1 MSNYVLIFTGGNM
14 PANESEIKKIN
25 DDWMA
30 WFKRLDKAVIDQGN
44 PFSPMAKTISID
56 GRVSDD
62 PDCSMLTGYTVI
74 QAMSMDAAIQI
85 AKSCPA
91 LKSGSRISVYE
102 TMKVM

>member
-1 MSNYVLIFTGGNM
+1 MSNYVLIYTGGNM
-14 PANESEIKKIN
+14 ATSENERKRLN
-25 DDWMA
+25 DEWMS

-44 PFSPMAKTISID
+44 PFSPKAKTISTE

-62 PDCSMLTGYTVI
+62 PDCSMLSGYTII

-91 LKSGSRISVYE
+91 LKSGTRISVYE
-102 TMKVM
+102 TMNAM